1 MYSAA
6 ARQANLLEIL
16 LFADPKFEHLRLP
29 RFNHFHRGFHDRWL
43 DTPTADRT
51 RQLTALAHRQLCTR
65 SAWCRTIHRHY
76 SGNRHTLAAF
86 APALYIRQYIAHRI
100 PPYTLTL
107 GLLHSATALR
117 RAATLRTGRLSSM
130 APKRFPRLIRL
141 SRLCAGKK
149 SSIYGSAVFMPIV
162 NGR

>member
-6 ARQANLLEIL
+6 ARQANFLKIF

-29 RFNHFHRGFHDRWL
+29 RFNHFHRGFHNRWL

-51 RQLTALAHRQLCTR
+51 RQLTALAHRQLRTR

-86 APALYIRQYIAHRI
+86 APALDIRQYIKHQI
-100 PPYTLTL
+100 PP
-107 GLLHSATALR
+107 
-117 RAATLRTGRLSSM
+117 
-130 APKRFPRLIRL
+130 LI
-141 SRLCAGKK
+141 AK
-149 SSIYGSAVFMPIV
+149 SIDLFGNPVYSVSCGVVWSWLAHPPFLDPL
-162 NGR
+162 